1 MFKNA
6 LLRSSRR
13 LPCCS
18 SSQVFGRRYA
28 HAPAAFNWEDPL
40 NSASLFTEEE
50 LAIQE
55 TAKSYCQERMLP
67 RVLGWSSLQESSDA

>member
-6 LLRSSRR
+6 LSRSSTR
-13 LPCCS
+13 LSYCS
-18 SSQVFGRRYA
+18 SSQAIGRRYA
-28 HAPAAFNWEDPL
+28 HTPVAFDWEDPL

-67 RVLGWSSLQESSDA
+67 RVLG